1 MRAGW
6 HFYVLHSKAAN
17 TPSRQVLLVKAAH
30 VFVLE
35 EPSSFQG
42 LLFIVVVVVVFLRLF
57 TICFVFLLQ
66 CAAVNLLTGVFSQV
80 SLDSSSFLSASF
92 AKCKC

>member
-42 LLFIVVVVVVFLRLF
+42 LLFIVVVVVFLRLF
-57 TICFVFLLQ
+57 TIFFVFLLQ
-66 CAAVNLLTGVFSQV
+66 CAAVNLLTGVFSRV
-80 SLDSSSFLSASF
+80 SRDSSSFLSASF